1 MSLMSTVKTVP
12 GAPASA
18 LMVRGYACEVAA
30 FLCVV
35 PIVLESYLPGPWW
48 AWGGSC
54 LFLAFV
60 LLAAGVF
67 LTFRS
72 SARAKAEKQEG
83 YTTIWRDASENLDL
97 AYVDGRDGT
106 VIAAAGESRP
116 TSGRRA
122 DLDAARARY
131 LH

>member
-1 MSLMSTVKTVP
+1 MVTLKTLP

-18 LMVRGYACEVAA
+18 LLVRGYAFEVAA

-48 AWGGSC
+48 AWGGSF
-54 LFLAFV
+54 LFVAVV
-60 LLAAGVF
+60 LLAVGLI

-83 YTTIWRDASENLDL
+83 YTTLWKDATENPDL
-97 AYVDGRDGT
+97 IYVDGKDGK
-106 VIAAAGESRP
+106 VIAATGDTRP
-116 TSGRRA
+116 ATGRRA
-122 DLDAARARY
+122 NLDAAKARY
-131 LH
+131 LP